1 MKKVFIYILLSLL
14 TSLTLGCAT
23 GGKAPPYVP
32 RLTPPA
38 PSPISK
44 IEDPGSLFQPSEARY
59 LFEDN
64 RAKRVGDIVLVKIM
78 EDMSA
83 SSKADTKSEK
93 KNNASLGFGAFFGA
107 KNVLG
112 LPMPVGSSPVL
123 KASHESKL
131 DTSGETSRKTQVK
144 ATVAARIVRVFP
156 NGLMELQGYREIL
169 VNGENQVISIQGL
182 IRARDIGPDNSI
194 TSDQLADAK
203 IYVYGKGV
211 LSEKQKQGWM
221 GKLVDKLWPF

>member
-1 MKKVFIYILLSLL
+1 MKAKIIYTLLMMPVIFI
-14 TSLTLGCAT
+14 LGCA
-23 GGKAPPYVP
+23 GANNPPPYIP
-32 RLTPPA
+32 RLTPPSPA
-38 PSPISK
+38 PISK
-44 IEDPGSLFQPSEARY
+44 IDNPGSLFQPDDAQY

-78 EDMSA
+78 EDTSA

-107 KNVLG
+107 NRVLG
-112 LPMPVGSSPVL
+112 LPMPVGDNPIL

-131 DTSGETSRKTQVK
+131 DTSGETLRETQVK

-169 VNGENQVISIQGL
+169 VNGENQIISIQGL